1 MVSNQNKCINL
12 HFICINIQDVLMKN
26 RNERL
31 MEIRRLIGSRNISS
45 QDELNKLLEKQGYD
59 MTQATLSRDLK
70 YLKVAKMPDD
80 QAGYV
85 YILPDKEQVV
95 EETEL
100 SGQGI
105 TGLISLDY
113 AQGMAILRTLPGHAS
128 SIAYTLDNLDAYEIA
143 GTIAGDDTI
152 LLIPRDGVS
161 RSDLAKLL
169 NIRMPG
175 LLQESV
181 H

>member
-1 MVSNQNKCINL
+1 
-12 HFICINIQDVLMKN
+12 MKN

-31 MEIRRLIGSRNISS
+31 MEIRRLIGSMNISS
-45 QDELNKLLEKQGYD
+45 QEEMLKLLEKQGYE

-80 QAGYV
+80 SSGYV

-100 SGQGI
+100 TGQGLS
-105 TGLISLDY
+105 GLISLDF
-113 AQGMAILRTLPGHAS
+113 AQGMAILRTLPGHAG
-128 SIAYTLDNLDAYEIA
+128 SIAYTLDALDVYEIA

-152 LLIPRDGVS
+152 LLIPRDGVT
-161 RSDLAKLL
+161 RYDLVNLL
-169 NIRMPG
+169 KIRMPG
-175 LLQESV
+175 LIQESADSFKN
-181 H
+181 

>member
-1 MVSNQNKCINL
+1 
-12 HFICINIQDVLMKN
+12 MK
-26 RNERL
+26 
-31 MEIRRLIGSRNISS
+31 I
-45 QDELNKLLEKQGYD
+45 LEKQGYE

-85 YILPDKEQVV
+85 YILPNMEQVV
-95 EETEL
+95 EEAEQ
-100 SGQGI
+100 SGQGFN
-105 TGLISLDY
+105 GMISLGF
-113 AQGMAILRTLPGHAS
+113 AQGMAILKTLPGHAS

-161 RSDLAKLL
+161 RSDLANLLKL
-169 NIRMPG
+169 RMPG
-175 LLQESV
+175 LVQGTIQ
-181 H
+181 

>member
-1 MVSNQNKCINL
+1 
-12 HFICINIQDVLMKN
+12 
-26 RNERL
+26 
-31 MEIRRLIGSRNISS
+31 
-45 QDELNKLLEKQGYD
+45 
-59 MTQATLSRDLK
+59 
-70 YLKVAKMPDD
+70 MPDD

-152 LLIPRDGVS
+152 LLIPRDGVT

-169 NIRMPG
+169 KIRMPG

>member
-1 MVSNQNKCINL
+1 MIAVRNKCINL
-12 HFICINIQDVLMKN
+12 HFICINIQYLNMKN

-45 QDELNKLLEKQGYD
+45 QDELNKLLEKQGYEL
-59 MTQATLSRDLK
+59 TQATLSRDLK

-85 YILPDKEQVV
+85 YILPDREQVV

-105 TGLISLDY
+105 AGLISLDY

-152 LLIPRDGVS
+152 LLIPRDGVT

-169 NIRMPG
+169 KIRMPG
-175 LLQESV
+175 LLHESV

>member
-1 MVSNQNKCINL
+1 MYKYTRS
-12 HFICINIQDVLMKN
+12 DMKN

-45 QDELNKLLEKQGYD
+45 QDELMKILEKQGYE

-95 EETEL
+95 EAAEL
-100 SGQGI
+100 LGQGLS
-105 TGLISLDY
+105 GLISLDF
-113 AQGMAILRTLPGHAS
+113 AQEMAILRTLPGHAS
-128 SIAYTLDNLDAYEIA
+128 SIAYTIDSLDAYEIA
-143 GTIAGDDTI
+143 GSIAGDDTI

-161 RSDLAKLL
+161 RSDLVNLL
-169 NIRMPG
+169 QIRMPG
-175 LLQESV
+175 LLQGAS

>member
-1 MVSNQNKCINL
+1 
-12 HFICINIQDVLMKN
+12 MKN

-31 MEIRRLIGSRNISS
+31 MEIRRLIGSLNISS
-45 QDELNKLLEKQGYD
+45 QEELLKLLEKQGYE

-80 QAGYV
+80 HAGYV

-100 SGQGI
+100 SRQGLS
-105 TGLISLDY
+105 GLISLDF
-113 AQGMAILRTLPGHAS
+113 AQGMAILRTLPGHAG
-128 SIAYTLDNLDAYEIA
+128 SIAYTIDGLDAYEIA

-152 LLIPRDGVS
+152 LLIPRDGVT
-161 RSDLAKLL
+161 RSDLVNLL
-169 NIRMPG
+169 KIRMPG
-175 LLQESV
+175 LIQEHSGSLKN
-181 H
+181 